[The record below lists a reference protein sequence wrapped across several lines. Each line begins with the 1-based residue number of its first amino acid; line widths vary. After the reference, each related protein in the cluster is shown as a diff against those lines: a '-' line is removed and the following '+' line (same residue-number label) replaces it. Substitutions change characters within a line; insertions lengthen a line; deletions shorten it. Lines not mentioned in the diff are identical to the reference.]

1 MSECTNTTYS
11 DKPNTDNMSEGELS
25 SEPESTLVGNQQNVS
40 VTKEGELQV
49 EETSA
54 NFFESSGEDRSEGEL
69 SDLEVNS
76 EGKNVK
82 NKMTDEEN
90 NPWTQAAM
98 GNYPSLPVSREV
110 DEEWR
115 GDEVG
120 VWNEYYA
127 RAMEHVKLNR
137 RKKGGKDKDVKRVP
151 VGKPR
156 KRKALAKKESP
167 EQKADSIQSD
177 ESSDFDFEE
186 KEPTISL
193 SDVIAQNNHID
204 LAVFAAEN
212 PESFRGKKAKQFLQ
226 GPIKKRKK
234 KKRYL
239 KPNSIRQESRQEYWS
254 KDKFRSTVMQPQFC
268 IDTTVCMYWKMYG
281 YCNKGD
287 SCGYSHLPQ
296 LKGVTPPTKRI
307 PDVCKFYLQ
316 DSCQKG
322 SNCNYYHQEFPCK
335 YFHIGLTCYQGP
347 NCKFSHAPLNEETR
361 KLLEKAWT
369 QTHLRTGS
377 ATNLSAEDQP
387 SDNTFPALYSA
398 VPREEHTPPPSHF
411 SLSSPPPMGFPRPQI
426 NPAMPPHRYPIHIPS
441 FEPPIVR
448 PRPHMIPPHLPFQP
462 HPHMQMNPRF
472 PLPQFPRDPNRFPL
486 MPSLPLAPQRMR
498 YNPPPPPPPPPPN
511 REPSPPS
518 YQPISYESDDPGQP
532 PISPLSFLS
541 DDIEDKVLTIDSGP
555 ITSDKE
561 SEVLTIL
568 SPKHPNID
576 LLFQT
581 ASPEPPLRSR
591 SDSTQSDPRLSKGTR
606 SKRSSLSDTPDTYS
620 RSVSADNILSPDN
633 IFSDSRY
640 ESPTETT
647 PLISPSPPLTPN
659 ELQFEMPLPLR
670 DPAVLTKP
678 LDPRIL
684 FQNVIDKS
692 KKHENNG
699 NF

>member
-1 MSECTNTTYS
+1 
-11 DKPNTDNMSEGELS
+11 MSEGELS
-25 SEPESTLVGNQQNVS
+25 SEPELLVENQQNLS
-40 VTKEGELQV
+40 VTKKAEIQV
-49 EETSA
+49 EKTSVD
-54 NFFESSGEDRSEGEL
+54 FFDSSGEDRSEGEL
-69 SDLEVNS
+69 SEANS
-76 EGKNVK
+76 GGKNVK
-82 NKMTDEEN
+82 NKVTDDEN

-110 DEEWR
+110 EEDWR

-120 VWNEYYA
+120 VWNEYYS
-127 RAMEHVKLNR
+127 RAIEHANLKK
-137 RKKGGKDKDVKRVP
+137 RKKGGKDKDAKRVP
-151 VGKPR
+151 LVTSAKPR
-156 KRKALAKKESP
+156 KRKAPTKPFSALVKKESP
-167 EQKADSIQSD
+167 ERKAESIQSD

-186 KEPTISL
+186 KEPPISL

-212 PESFRGKKAKQFLQ
+212 PESIRGKKAKQFLQ
-226 GPIKKRKK
+226 GPMKKRKK

-239 KPNSIRQESRQEYWS
+239 KPNTIRHESKQEYWS
-254 KDKFRSTVMQPQFC
+254 QDRFRSTVMQPQFC

-322 SNCNYYHQEFPCK
+322 TNCNYYHQEFPCK
-335 YFHIGLTCYQGP
+335 YFHIGLTCYQGA
-347 NCKFSHAPLNEETR
+347 NCKFSHAPLNEDAR
-361 KLLEKAWT
+361 KLLEKAWA
-369 QTHLRTGS
+369 QPHSRTSS
-377 ATNLSAEDQP
+377 ATNLSEDQTP
-387 SDNTFPALYSA
+387 DDKFPALYSV
-398 VPREEHTPPPSHF
+398 VPIEEQPPPPSHF
-411 SLSSPPPMGFPRPQI
+411 ALSSPSPIGFPHSQI
-426 NPAMPPHRYPIHIPS
+426 NPVMPPQRYPFSPTHIPP
-441 FEPPIVR
+441 FEPPNMR
-448 PRPHMIPPHLPFQP
+448 PRPHMIPPHPPFRP
-462 HPHMQMNPRF
+462 PPHMQMNPRF
-472 PLPQFPRDPNRFPL
+472 PPPQLPRDPNRFSL
-486 MPSLPLAPQRMR
+486 VPSLPSALPRLR
-498 YNPPPPPPPPPPN
+498 FNPPPLAN
-511 REPSPPS
+511 KDPSPPS

-555 ITSDKE
+555 VTSEKE

-581 ASPEPPLRSR
+581 ASPPQPLLSR

-606 SKRSSLSDTPDTYS
+606 SKRSSLSDTPDAYN
-620 RSVSADNILSPDN
+620 RSLSADCILSPDN

-640 ESPTETT
+640 ESPTETP
-647 PLISPSPPLTPN
+647 PLISPSPPVTPA

-678 LDPRIL
+678 IDPRVL
-684 FQNVIDKS
+684 FQNAIDKS

-699 NF
+699 CNF

>member
-1 MSECTNTTYS
+1 MSECTNTSNSNKT
-11 DKPNTDNMSEGELS
+11 KPDMVMSEGELS
-25 SEPESTLVGNQQNVS
+25 SEPDSIVVGNQQNVS
-40 VTKEGELQV
+40 VTNKREIQV
-49 EETSA
+49 EKTSA

-69 SDLEVNS
+69 SEIEVDS
-76 EGKNVK
+76 EGKKVK
-82 NKMTDEEN
+82 NKITDEEN

-98 GNYPSLPVSREV
+98 GNYPSLPVS
-110 DEEWR
+110 DA
-115 GDEVG
+115 G

-127 RAMEHVKLNR
+127 RAMEQVKLNR
-137 RKKGGKDKDVKRVP
+137 RKKGGKDKDVKRASV
-151 VGKPR
+151 VMSAKPG
-156 KRKALAKKESP
+156 KRKALTKPYSAMAKKESP
-167 EQKADSIQSD
+167 EHKNESIQSD
-177 ESSDFDFEE
+177 ESSDFDFVE
-186 KEPTISL
+186 KEPPLSL

-212 PESFRGKKAKQFLQ
+212 PDSIRGKKAKQLLQ
-226 GPIKKRKK
+226 GPTKKRKK

-239 KPNSIRQESRQEYWS
+239 KPNTIRQESRQEYWS
-254 KDKFRSTVMQPQFC
+254 QDKYRSTVMQPQFC

-322 SNCNYYHQEFPCK
+322 SNCNYYHEEFPCK
-335 YFHIGLTCYQGP
+335 YFHIGLTCYQGV
-347 NCKFSHAPLNEETR
+347 NCKFSHAPLNEETS
-361 KLLEKAWT
+361 KLLEKAWA
-369 QTHLRTGS
+369 QTNNRTINTTHIS
-377 ATNLSAEDQP
+377 EEQP
-387 SDNTFPALYSA
+387 SDNKFPALYSTIPKEDQA
-398 VPREEHTPPPSHF
+398 PPPSHF
-411 SLSSPPPMGFPRPQI
+411 SLSSPPHMGFPRPQI
-426 NPAMPPHRYPIHIPS
+426 NPVMPPQRYPLHIPP
-441 FEPPIVR
+441 FEPPNMR
-448 PRPHMIPPHLPFQP
+448 PRPHMIPPHPPFRP
-462 HPHMQMNPRF
+462 LPHMRMNPPF
-472 PLPQFPRDPNRFPL
+472 PHPQFPRDPNMYPLLPTLPQAPPRVRFNSP
-486 MPSLPLAPQRMR
+486 PLASK
-498 YNPPPPPPPPPPN
+498 
-511 REPSPPS
+511 EPSPPS

-581 ASPEPPLRSR
+581 TSPQQPARSR

-606 SKRSSLSDTPDTYS
+606 SKRSSLSEAPDTYN
-620 RSVSADNILSPDN
+620 RSVSADSILSPDN
-633 IFSDSRY
+633 IFSDSKY
-640 ESPTETT
+640 ESPTETQ
-647 PLISPSPPLTPN
+647 PLITPSPPVTPN

-678 LDPRIL
+678 LDPGVL

-692 KKHENNG
+692 KKPENNG
-699 NF
+699 DF